1 MDPTYSAEKF
11 YEAFTEQVVATTP
24 DWQSRPLTTL
34 AQQVQKSGF
43 PQAYAKWEADAS
55 NAVLAVHGV
64 APIDSGV
71 SC

>member
-1 MDPTYSAEKF
+1 
-11 YEAFTEQVVATTP
+11 VATTP

-34 AQQVQKSGF
+34 AQKVQKSGF

-64 APIDSGV
+64 APIDGDFTMD
-71 SC
+71 C